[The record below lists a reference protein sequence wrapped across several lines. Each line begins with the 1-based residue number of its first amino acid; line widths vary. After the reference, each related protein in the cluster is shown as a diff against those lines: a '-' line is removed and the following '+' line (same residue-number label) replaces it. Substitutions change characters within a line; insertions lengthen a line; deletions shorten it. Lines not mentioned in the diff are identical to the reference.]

1 MAKEKRARIRNV
13 KDSTENWEKAN
24 PILLDGEIGFEVRSD
39 GSVAIKIGDGKT
51 AWKLLKYITK
61 TAKEADAGN
70 QYLQDQIDNIV
81 IASSADGGDV
91 SAEVAQAR
99 VSIDGT
105 NFATLK
111 DRLDAD
117 QNALAIEIDR
127 VETDILS
134 VKEDLHN
141 ITKEEINS
149 VDMWVNGVINI
160 EYGHTGN
167 SMYRLITNN
176 YISSVIS
183 KIKSDYPY
191 SFGIFAYDENDT
203 YVGAWDGSAFV
214 KADCLYMDSLD
225 LTQFSQYGYQY
236 KMQLRQNAD
245 AEITVAEAV
254 NVHFTND
261 IYDKISINNN
271 NYNQKITSIEGS
283 ITTEDLNDV
292 SLWEKGG
299 YSSTGTYKANNVLR
313 VSSYLSDSIGF
324 ITAEAGYLICI
335 LAYDE
340 ADNFV
345 GFWNGTEI
353 SETSAWLTKTDLT
366 GTNDYNLRMMIKRT
380 DGADLTVEEAENIHF
395 YNKLTNTLNNLSETV
410 NLIAPKIMG
419 DLNSTSLWERGGI
432 KASGTY
438 KATNRLRT
446 IGYVPTDTKLI
457 YAENNYTFYVI
468 AFDGADNFVGFWNGV
483 SVAETSKALYY
494 FVPTPLSQYKFK
506 VMIRRMDNGDIT
518 VEESGNVHF
527 LNDVYAKAFYPT
539 PTLTFIDDD
548 GSKNALDNWESITD
562 EIGIKI
568 TAALVTGVMGEGE
581 TNPQKASWD
590 DVARLQNKGYEFVS
604 HTHHHINLTEKTEET
619 IVSELEASVSALREH
634 GCESRYLVYP
644 YNAIDTDKMPIVKR
658 YFAACVG
665 LGAET
670 DNTLP
675 IYTHHIRRYSINSD
689 EYLEKEYEGETVSV
703 HGFRTLDELKGYI
716 DTALVNGSWVII
728 MTHLRNDTAFYHDE
742 ASRTMIIDLCKY
754 AVEKGMK
761 IQTFG
766 EAFERYKNVMEIG
779 TIYDSSHYVVDCNGV
794 LHSR

>member
-1 MAKEKRARIRNV
+1 MGILKNYANSTAVETALDKGIQGYDKAV
-13 KDSTENWEKAN
+13 KN
-24 PILLDGEIGFEVRSD
+24 
-39 GSVAIKIGDGKT
+39 
-51 AWKLLKYITK
+51 
-61 TAKEADAGN
+61 
-70 QYLQDQIDNIV
+70 
-81 IASSADGGDV
+81 
-91 SAEVAQAR
+91 
-99 VSIDGT
+99 
-105 NFATLK
+105 
-111 DRLDAD
+111 
-117 QNALAIEIDR
+117 
-127 VETDILS
+127 ETDILS
-134 VKEDLHN
+134 VEEDLHN

-149 VDMWVNGVINI
+149 VDMWKNGMINT
-160 EYGHTGN
+160 EYGHSGD
-167 SMYRLITNN
+167 SIYRLITNK

-203 YVGAWDGSAFV
+203 YVGAWDGSNFV
-214 KADCLYMDSLD
+214 KANCLYVDSLD

-254 NVHFTND
+254 NMHFTND

-299 YSSTGTYKANNVLR
+299 YSTTGTYKANNVLR

-324 ITAEAGYLICI
+324 ITTETGYIIYI

-340 ADNFV
+340 ADNFI

-366 GTNDYNLRMMIKRT
+366 GTDDYNLRMMIKRT

-432 KASGTY
+432 NASGTY

-446 IGYVPTDTKLI
+446 IGYVPTDTRLI
-457 YAENNYTFYVI
+457 YAENNYKFFAI
-468 AFDGADNFVGFWNGV
+468 AFDAADNFVGFWNGV
-483 SVAETSKALYY
+483 SVAETSKDLYY
-494 FVPTPLSQYKFK
+494 FVPTPLLSQYKIK
-506 VMIRRMDNGDIT
+506 IMIRRMDNGDIT

-568 TAALVTGVMGEGE
+568 TSALVTGVMGDGE

-634 GCESRYLVYP
+634 GCESRFLVYP
-644 YNAIDTDKMPIVKR
+644 YNAINTDKMPIVKR
-658 YFAACVG
+658 YFTACVG

-689 EYLEKEYEGETVSV
+689 EYLEKEFEGETVSV

-779 TIYDSSHYVVDCNGV
+779 TIYNSSHYVVDCNGV
-794 LHSR
+794 LHNR